1 MKTDS
6 DKRVKLLEREL
17 TTLTDKLESINKKL
31 KEIEDLEQEIKGLKL
46 FLGRLHPEFTKKFPE
61 VMQKVYKKK

>member
-1 MKTDS
+1 MKSDS

-31 KEIEDLEQEIKGLKL
+31 QEIEDLEKEIKGLKL
-46 FLGRLHPEFTKKFPE
+46 FLGRLHPEFKKRFPE
-61 VMQKVYKKK
+61 VMKKVYKKK